1 MPTRVTDRLLE
12 ARRRRFVGRSDE
24 RRFFQSAIT
33 APELSF
39 QVLHVYGPGGVGKT
53 TLLREFA
60 ALSEQSQVPAL
71 YLDAR
76 NIESSPASF
85 IRSLE
90 LTIGLT
96 PPASFFELLAS
107 RPARHVILV
116 DTFES
121 LASIETWLREVFLP
135 ELPENVLVVLAGRNP
150 PESGWRLDPGWQSFL
165 QTLAL
170 RNLTPA
176 ESRTYLDK
184 RDIPGEQQQAV
195 LDFTHGHPLA
205 LSLVADAFAQRPGL
219 RFQPEAAPDT
229 APMMDER
236 VPVLRLTRDAPQF
249 QQTLQV
255 VQAFPAWARRLV
267 EFPTAQAGACFSM

>member
-24 RRFFQSAIT
+24 RRIFQSVLA

-39 QVLHVYGPGGVGKT
+39 QVLYVYGPGGVGKT

-60 ALSEQSQVPAL
+60 ALCEQAQIPAL

-76 NIESSPASF
+76 NIEASPSSF

-90 LTIGLT
+90 LAMGLT
-96 PPASFFELLAS
+96 PPTSFFEVLAS
-107 RPARHVILV
+107 RPTRHVILV

-150 PESGWRLDPGWQSFL
+150 PEPGWRLDPGWQSIL
-165 QTLAL
+165 HTLAL
-170 RNLTPA
+170 RNLNPA
-176 ESRTYLDK
+176 ESRAYLDK

-219 RFQPEAAPDT
+219 RFQPEAAPDVIKT
-229 APMMDER
+229 LLEQFVQKVPGPAHRAALEACAQVR
-236 VPVLRLTRDAPQF
+236 VTTEALLGQM
-249 QQTLQV
+249 LQ
-255 VQAFPAWARRLV
+255 
-267 EFPTAQAGACFSM
+267 